1 MCGYATL
8 WNVLF
13 KTCRVQALSEANP
26 GLFKGQYRSAQDSC
40 GGGRSSAEGAKMEAP
55 KDICWIGDKKS
66 HLKHVLRAC
75 KVQISNFE
83 VFQGNAAKYLRCGG

>member
-1 MCGYATL
+1 MCRYGTL

-13 KTCRVQALSEANP
+13 KMCRVQALTEANP
-26 GLFKGQYRSAQDSC
+26 GLFKGQFRSAQSSW
-40 GGGRSSAEGAKMEAP
+40 GRASAVGARMEAP

-66 HLKHVLRAC
+66 HLKYVLRAC
-75 KVQISNFE
+75 KVQISDFE